1 MATSQDLSNGT
12 YIRYNGDLCL
22 IIEWQHRTPGNLRAF
37 YQAKMRNI
45 KSGKL
50 VENRFRTGEDV
61 EIVRVDIKP
70 LQYLYKENNTLV
82 CMDNESFEQFYVE
95 ESFLGN
101 SAKFLKEG
109 NEITVAFDNDLVVNA
124 EPPKSVELEIT
135 YTEPGLRGDT
145 ATRTL
150 KPGTTETGAVV
161 NIPLFVN
168 SGEIVKIDPKTGEY
182 LERVK

>member
-1 MATSQDLSNGT
+1 
-12 YIRYNGDLCL
+12 
-22 IIEWQHRTPGNLRAF
+22 
-37 YQAKMRNI
+37 
-45 KSGKL
+45 
-50 VENRFRTGEDV
+50 
-61 EIVRVDIKP
+61 
-70 LQYLYKENNTLV
+70 
-82 CMDNESFEQFYVE
+82 
-95 ESFLGN
+95 
-101 SAKFLKEG
+101 LKEG